1 MNREQHLRQFQISVQ
16 RLRLRYSKPG
26 PLTRNI
32 LFSVSRGGWAGEGG
46 NHIQKEMVEKMPVI
60 SGGLEAFTQMRE

>member
-1 MNREQHLRQFQISVQ
+1 MNREQHLRQFQISDQ

-32 LFSVSRGGWAGEGG
+32 LFLVSRGGWAGDGG
-46 NHIQKEMVEKMPVI
+46 NHIQEKMVENMPVL
-60 SGGLEAFTQMRE
+60 SGDLEAFTQMRE